1 MPNYNKKKKCFMIK
15 LKNWKKKTKISKV
28 IFLLWKTKTR
38 MKKQWS
44 LLKMFK
50 YLRTMPY
57 IHTEMEKNERERRSF
72 TFSSVQFVNLAHIFG
87 DFSFTN
93 VSDCGSYFWPS
104 SVHFLV
110 HFKFILCA
118 NICQK

>member
-50 YLRTMPY
+50 YLRTIY
-57 IHTEMEKNERERRSF
+57 TH
-72 TFSSVQFVNLAHIFG
+72 
-87 DFSFTN
+87 FTN
-93 VSDCGSYFWPS
+93 VKHVVNY
-104 SVHFLV
+104 LQMNE
-110 HFKFILCA
+110 L
-118 NICQK
+118 